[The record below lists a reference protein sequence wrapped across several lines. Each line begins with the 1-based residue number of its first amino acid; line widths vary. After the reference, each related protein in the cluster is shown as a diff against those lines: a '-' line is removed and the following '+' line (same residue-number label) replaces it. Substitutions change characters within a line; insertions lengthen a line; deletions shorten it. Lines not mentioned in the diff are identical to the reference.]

1 MKFGFII
8 PHNFGLD
15 DPDDVV
21 NIGTTAEELGFDS
34 VWVNHHILNV
44 GYIFDRL
51 GSKPYYDAITVLTW
65 VAAHTERVRL
75 GTTVLVLPYLNPL
88 VLAKTL
94 ATLDVMSRGR
104 LDVGVGVGA
113 LKPESDA
120 LGSVY
125 GTRGRYTDESINIM
139 RELWTSEDPEYDGEF
154 YSFSEV
160 KFSPKPA
167 QKPGP
172 PILVG
177 GISRPALRRAA
188 TLGDGW
194 HPLRPSMTE
203 LADNIQ
209 VIRRIAMEA
218 RRDPSEI
225 EVSVR
230 TELDVTDS
238 PSDGE
243 ASTMIGTV
251 DQLRSTIEQYEKLGV
266 SELVLSVST
275 NDVDRILRTQDR
287 FADLVIRGFANPA
300 NPPREATACTPQKTE
315 DATN

>member
-15 DPDDVV
+15 DPADVL
-21 NIGTTAEELGFDS
+21 NIGKRAEELGFDS

-88 VLAKTL
+88 LLAKTL
-94 ATLDVMSRGR
+94 ATVDVMSKGR
-104 LDVGVGVGA
+104 LNVGVGVGA

-120 LGSVY
+120 LGSTFE
-125 GTRGRYTDESINIM
+125 TRGRYADESIKIM
-139 RELWTSEDPEYDGEF
+139 RELWESEDPEFDGEF
-154 YSFSEV
+154 FSFSGV
-160 KFSPKPA
+160 KFSPKPI

-172 PILVG
+172 PILIG
-177 GISRPALRRAA
+177 GASRAALRRVA

-194 HPLRPSMTE
+194 HPIRQSIADLKQNIATIHR
-203 LADNIQ
+203 LAE
-209 VIRRIAMEA
+209 EA
-218 RRDPSEI
+218 GRDPSEI
-225 EVSVR
+225 TVTVR
-230 TELDVTDS
+230 TELDVLDS
-238 PSDGE
+238 RSDGTE
-243 ASTMIGTV
+243 SPMIGTA
-251 DQLRSTIEQYEKLGV
+251 DQLLATIEQYEEIGV

-275 NDVDRILRTQDR
+275 DDVERIQRTQDR
-287 FADLVIRGFANPA
+287 FAAQVIHGPS
-300 NPPREATACTPQKTE
+300 
-315 DATN
+315 

>member
-21 NIGTTAEELGFDS
+21 NIGIRAEELGFDS
-34 VWVNHHILNV
+34 VWVNHHVLNV

-65 VAAHTERVRL
+65 VAAHTTRVRL

-104 LDVGVGVGA
+104 LNVGVGVGA
-113 LKPESDA
+113 LKTESDA
-120 LGSVY
+120 LGSTFE
-125 GTRGRYTDESINIM
+125 TRGRYADESIKIM
-139 RELWTSEDPEYDGEF
+139 KELWSSEDPEFEGEF
-154 YSFSEV
+154 YSFSDV

-167 QKPGP
+167 QKSGI

-177 GISRPALRRAA
+177 GASKAAMRRAA

-194 HPLRPSMTE
+194 HPISQSMSDLSKNIQTIRR
-203 LADNIQ
+203 LAD
-209 VIRRIAMEA
+209 EA
-218 RRDPSEI
+218 GRDSSKI
-225 EVSVR
+225 TVSVR

-238 PSDGE
+238 PSDGTE
-243 ASTMIGTV
+243 SAMIGNA
-251 DQLRSTIEQYEKLGV
+251 DQLRATIEQYEELGV
-266 SELVLSVST
+266 TELVLSVST
-275 NDVDRILRTQDR
+275 DDVDRIKRTQDR
-287 FADLVIRGFANPA
+287 FTEQVILPSA
-300 NPPREATACTPQKTE
+300 
-315 DATN
+315 

>member
-1 MKFGFII
+1 MRFGFII

-21 NIGTTAEELGFDS
+21 NIGVTAEELGFDS
-34 VWVNHHILNV
+34 VWVNHHVLNV

-65 VAAHTERVRL
+65 VAAHTQRVRL

-94 ATLDVMSRGR
+94 ATLDVMSKGR
-104 LDVGVGVGA
+104 LNVGVGVGA
-113 LKPESDA
+113 LQAESDA
-120 LGSVY
+120 LGSNY
-125 GTRGRYTDESINIM
+125 RTRGRYADESINIM

-154 YSFSEV
+154 YSFSGV

-194 HPLRPSMTE
+194 HPIRQSMTE
-203 LADNIQ
+203 LSDGIQ
-209 VIRRIAMEA
+209 EIRRMATEA
-218 RRDPSEI
+218 GRDPSDI
-225 EVSVR
+225 DVSVR
-230 TELDVTDS
+230 AELDVTDS

-243 ASTMIGTV
+243 ESAMIGTV
-251 DQLRSTIEQYEKLGV
+251 EQLRAAIEQYEELGV

-275 NDVDRILRTQDR
+275 DDVDRILRTQDR
-287 FADLVIRGFANPA
+287 FANLVIHGGG
-300 NPPREATACTPQKTE
+300 
-315 DATN
+315 

>member
-94 ATLDVMSRGR
+94 ATLDVMSKGR
-104 LDVGVGVGA
+104 LNVGVGVGA

-125 GTRGRYTDESINIM
+125 GTRGRYADESINIM

-209 VIRRIAMEA
+209 VIRRIATEA

-251 DQLRSTIEQYEKLGV
+251 DQLRSTIEQYEELGV

-287 FADLVIRGFANPA
+287 FADLVIHGGG
-300 NPPREATACTPQKTE
+300 
-315 DATN
+315 

>member
-94 ATLDVMSRGR
+94 ATLDVMSKGR
-104 LDVGVGVGA
+104 LNVGVGVGA

-125 GTRGRYTDESINIM
+125 GTRGRYADESINIM

-287 FADLVIRGFANPA
+287 FAELVIRGFANPA
-300 NPPREATACTPQKTE
+300 NPPREATACTSQKTE

>member
-15 DPDDVV
+15 DPDDVL
-21 NIGTTAEELGFDS
+21 NIGKRAEELGFDS

-94 ATLDVMSRGR
+94 ATVDVMSKGR
-104 LDVGVGVGA
+104 LNVGVGVGA

-120 LGSVY
+120 LGSTFE
-125 GTRGRYTDESINIM
+125 TRGRYADESIKIM
-139 RELWTSEDPEYDGEF
+139 RELWESEDPEFDGEF
-154 YSFSEV
+154 FSFSGV
-160 KFSPKPA
+160 KFSPKPI

-172 PILVG
+172 PILIG
-177 GISRPALRRAA
+177 GASRAALRRVA

-194 HPLRPSMTE
+194 HPIQQSIADLKQNIATIHR
-203 LADNIQ
+203 LAE
-209 VIRRIAMEA
+209 EA
-218 RRDPSEI
+218 GRDPSEI
-225 EVSVR
+225 TVTVR
-230 TELDVTDS
+230 TELDVLDS
-238 PSDGE
+238 RSDGTE
-243 ASTMIGTV
+243 SPMIGTA
-251 DQLRSTIEQYEKLGV
+251 DQLLATIEQYEEIGV

-275 NDVDRILRTQDR
+275 DDVERIQRTQDR
-287 FADLVIRGFANPA
+287 FAAQVIHGPS
-300 NPPREATACTPQKTE
+300 
-315 DATN
+315 

>member
-15 DPDDVV
+15 DPKDVL
-21 NIGTTAEELGFDS
+21 NIGKRAEELGFDS

-94 ATLDVMSRGR
+94 ATVDVMSKGR
-104 LDVGVGVGA
+104 LNVGVGVGA

-120 LGSVY
+120 LGNTFE
-125 GTRGRYTDESINIM
+125 TRGRYADESIKIM
-139 RELWTSEDPEYDGEF
+139 RELWESEDPEFDGEF
-154 YSFSEV
+154 FSFSGV
-160 KFSPKPA
+160 KFSPKPI

-172 PILVG
+172 PILIG
-177 GISRPALRRAA
+177 GASRAALRRVA

-194 HPLRPSMTE
+194 HPIRQSITDLKQNIATIHR
-203 LADNIQ
+203 LAE
-209 VIRRIAMEA
+209 EA
-218 RRDPSEI
+218 GRDPSKI
-225 EVSVR
+225 TVTVR
-230 TELDVTDS
+230 TELDVLDS
-238 PSDGE
+238 RSDGTE
-243 ASTMIGTV
+243 SPMIGTA
-251 DQLRSTIEQYEKLGV
+251 DQLLATIEHYEEIGV

-275 NDVDRILRTQDR
+275 DDVERIQRTQDR
-287 FADLVIRGFANPA
+287 FAAQVIHGPS
-300 NPPREATACTPQKTE
+300 
-315 DATN
+315 

>member
-94 ATLDVMSRGR
+94 ATLDVMSKGR
-104 LDVGVGVGA
+104 LNVGVGVGA

-125 GTRGRYTDESINIM
+125 GTRGRYADESINIM

-251 DQLRSTIEQYEKLGV
+251 DQLRSTIEQYEELGV

-287 FADLVIRGFANPA
+287 FADLVIHGGG
-300 NPPREATACTPQKTE
+300 
-315 DATN
+315 

>member
-209 VIRRIAMEA
+209 AIRRIAMEA

-251 DQLRSTIEQYEKLGV
+251 DQLRSTIEQYEELGV

-275 NDVDRILRTQDR
+275 NDVNRILRTQDR
-287 FADLVIRGFANPA
+287 FAELVIRGFANPA
-300 NPPREATACTPQKTE
+300 NPPREATACTSQKTE

>member
-15 DPDDVV
+15 DPDDVL
-21 NIGTTAEELGFDS
+21 NIGKRAEELGFDS

-94 ATLDVMSRGR
+94 ATVDVMSKGR
-104 LDVGVGVGA
+104 LNVGVGVGA

-120 LGSVY
+120 LGSTFE
-125 GTRGRYTDESINIM
+125 TRGRYADESIKIM
-139 RELWTSEDPEYDGEF
+139 RELWESENPEFDGEF
-154 YSFSEV
+154 FSFSGV
-160 KFSPKPA
+160 KFSPKPI

-172 PILVG
+172 PILIG
-177 GISRPALRRAA
+177 GASRAALRRVA

-194 HPLRPSMTE
+194 HPIRQSIADLKQNIATIHR
-203 LADNIQ
+203 LAE
-209 VIRRIAMEA
+209 EA
-218 RRDPSEI
+218 GRDPSEI
-225 EVSVR
+225 TVTVR
-230 TELDVTDS
+230 TELDVLDS
-238 PSDGE
+238 RSDGTE
-243 ASTMIGTV
+243 SPMIGTA
-251 DQLRSTIEQYEKLGV
+251 DQLLATIEQYEEIGV

-275 NDVDRILRTQDR
+275 DDVERIQRTQDR
-287 FADLVIRGFANPA
+287 FAAQVIHGPS
-300 NPPREATACTPQKTE
+300 
-315 DATN
+315 

>member
-15 DPDDVV
+15 DPDDVL
-21 NIGTTAEELGFDS
+21 NIGKRAEELGFDS

-94 ATLDVMSRGR
+94 ATVDVMSKGR
-104 LDVGVGVGA
+104 LNVGVGVGA

-120 LGSVY
+120 LGSTFE
-125 GTRGRYTDESINIM
+125 TRGRYADESIKIM
-139 RELWTSEDPEYDGEF
+139 RELWESENPEFDGEF
-154 YSFSEV
+154 FSFSGV
-160 KFSPKPA
+160 KFSPKPI

-172 PILVG
+172 PILIG
-177 GISRPALRRAA
+177 GASRAALRRVA

-194 HPLRPSMTE
+194 HPIRQSIADLKQNIATIHR
-203 LADNIQ
+203 LAE
-209 VIRRIAMEA
+209 EA
-218 RRDPSEI
+218 GRDPSEI
-225 EVSVR
+225 TVTVR
-230 TELDVTDS
+230 TELDVLDS
-238 PSDGE
+238 RSDGTE
-243 ASTMIGTV
+243 SPMIGTA
-251 DQLRSTIEQYEKLGV
+251 DQLLATIEQYEEIGV

-275 NDVDRILRTQDR
+275 DDVDRIQSTQDR
-287 FADLVIRGFANPA
+287 FAAQVIHGPS
-300 NPPREATACTPQKTE
+300 
-315 DATN
+315 

>member
-15 DPDDVV
+15 DPDDVL
-21 NIGTTAEELGFDS
+21 NIGKRAEELGFDS

-51 GSKPYYDAITVLTW
+51 GSKPYYDAMTVLTW

-94 ATLDVMSRGR
+94 ATVDVMSKGR
-104 LDVGVGVGA
+104 LNVGVGVGA

-120 LGSVY
+120 LGSTFE
-125 GTRGRYTDESINIM
+125 TRGRYADESIKIM
-139 RELWTSEDPEYDGEF
+139 RELWESEDPEFDGEF
-154 YSFSEV
+154 FSFSGV
-160 KFSPKPA
+160 KFSPKPI

-172 PILVG
+172 PILIG
-177 GISRPALRRAA
+177 GASRAALRRVA

-194 HPLRPSMTE
+194 HPIRQSIADLKQNIATIHS
-203 LADNIQ
+203 LAE
-209 VIRRIAMEA
+209 EA
-218 RRDPSEI
+218 GRDPSEI
-225 EVSVR
+225 TVTVR
-230 TELDVTDS
+230 TELDVLDS
-238 PSDGE
+238 RSDGTE
-243 ASTMIGTV
+243 SSMIGTA
-251 DQLRSTIEQYEKLGV
+251 DHLRATIEQYEEIGV

-275 NDVDRILRTQDR
+275 DDVERIQRTQDR
-287 FADLVIRGFANPA
+287 FAAQVIHGPS
-300 NPPREATACTPQKTE
+300 
-315 DATN
+315 

>member
-15 DPDDVV
+15 DPDDVL
-21 NIGTTAEELGFDS
+21 NIGKRAEELGFDS

-94 ATLDVMSRGR
+94 ATVDVMSKGR
-104 LDVGVGVGA
+104 LNVGVGVGA

-120 LGSVY
+120 LGSTFE
-125 GTRGRYTDESINIM
+125 TRGRYADESIKIM
-139 RELWTSEDPEYDGEF
+139 RELWESENPEFDGEF
-154 YSFSEV
+154 FSFSGV
-160 KFSPKPA
+160 KFSPKPI

-172 PILVG
+172 PILICG
-177 GISRPALRRAA
+177 ASRAALRRVA

-194 HPLRPSMTE
+194 HPIRQSIADLKQNIATIHR
-203 LADNIQ
+203 LAE
-209 VIRRIAMEA
+209 EA
-218 RRDPSEI
+218 GRDPSEI
-225 EVSVR
+225 TVTVR
-230 TELDVTDS
+230 TELDVLDS
-238 PSDGE
+238 RSDGTE
-243 ASTMIGTV
+243 SPMIGTA
-251 DQLRSTIEQYEKLGV
+251 DQLLATIEQYEEIGV

-275 NDVDRILRTQDR
+275 DDVERIQRTQDR
-287 FADLVIRGFANPA
+287 FAAQVIHGPS
-300 NPPREATACTPQKTE
+300 
-315 DATN
+315 

>member
-15 DPDDVV
+15 DPKDVL
-21 NIGTTAEELGFDS
+21 NIGKRAEELGFDS

-94 ATLDVMSRGR
+94 ATVDVMSKGR
-104 LDVGVGVGA
+104 LNVGVGVGA

-120 LGSVY
+120 LGSTFE
-125 GTRGRYTDESINIM
+125 TRGRYADESIKIM
-139 RELWTSEDPEYDGEF
+139 RELWESEDPEFDGEF
-154 YSFSEV
+154 FSFSGV
-160 KFSPKPA
+160 KFSPKPI

-172 PILVG
+172 PILIG
-177 GISRPALRRAA
+177 GASRAALRRVA

-194 HPLRPSMTE
+194 HPIRQSIADLKQNIATIHR
-203 LADNIQ
+203 LAE
-209 VIRRIAMEA
+209 EA
-218 RRDPSEI
+218 GRDPSEI
-225 EVSVR
+225 TVTVR
-230 TELDVTDS
+230 TELDVLDS
-238 PSDGE
+238 RSDVTE
-243 ASTMIGTV
+243 SSMIGTA
-251 DQLRSTIEQYEKLGV
+251 DQLRATIEQYEEIGV

-275 NDVDRILRTQDR
+275 DDVERIQRTQDR
-287 FADLVIRGFANPA
+287 FAAQVIHGPS
-300 NPPREATACTPQKTE
+300 
-315 DATN
+315 

>member
-15 DPDDVV
+15 DPDDVL
-21 NIGTTAEELGFDS
+21 NIGKRAEELGFDS

-94 ATLDVMSRGR
+94 ATVDVMSKGR
-104 LDVGVGVGA
+104 LNVGVGVGA

-120 LGSVY
+120 LGSTFE
-125 GTRGRYTDESINIM
+125 TRGRYADESIKIM
-139 RELWTSEDPEYDGEF
+139 RELWESENPEFDGEF
-154 YSFSEV
+154 FSFSGV
-160 KFSPKPA
+160 KFSPKPI

-172 PILVG
+172 PILIG
-177 GISRPALRRAA
+177 GASRAALRRVA

-194 HPLRPSMTE
+194 HPIQQSI
-203 LADNIQ
+203 ADLKQNIAT
-209 VIRRIAMEA
+209 IRRLAEEA
-218 RRDPSEI
+218 GRDPSEI
-225 EVSVR
+225 TVTVR
-230 TELDVTDS
+230 TELDVLDS
-238 PSDGE
+238 RSDGTE
-243 ASTMIGTV
+243 SPMIGTA
-251 DQLRSTIEQYEKLGV
+251 DQLLATIEQYEEIGV

-275 NDVDRILRTQDR
+275 DDVDRIQRTQDR
-287 FADLVIRGFANPA
+287 FAAQVIHGPS
-300 NPPREATACTPQKTE
+300 
-315 DATN
+315 

>member
-94 ATLDVMSRGR
+94 ATLDVMSKGR
-104 LDVGVGVGA
+104 LNVGVGVGA

-125 GTRGRYTDESINIM
+125 GTRGRYADESINIM

-209 VIRRIAMEA
+209 VIRRIATEA

-287 FADLVIRGFANPA
+287 FADLVIHGGG
-300 NPPREATACTPQKTE
+300 
-315 DATN
+315 

>member
-15 DPDDVV
+15 DPDDVL
-21 NIGTTAEELGFDS
+21 NIGKRAEELGFDS

-51 GSKPYYDAITVLTW
+51 GSKPYYDAMTVLTW

-94 ATLDVMSRGR
+94 ATMDVMSKGR
-104 LDVGVGVGA
+104 LNVGVGVGA

-120 LGSVY
+120 LGSTFE
-125 GTRGRYTDESINIM
+125 TRGRYADESIKIM
-139 RELWTSEDPEYDGEF
+139 RELWESEDPEFDGEF
-154 YSFSEV
+154 FSFSGV
-160 KFSPKPA
+160 KFSPKPI

-172 PILVG
+172 PILIG
-177 GISRPALRRAA
+177 GASRAALRRVA

-194 HPLRPSMTE
+194 HPIRQSIADLKQNIATIHG
-203 LADNIQ
+203 LAE
-209 VIRRIAMEA
+209 EA
-218 RRDPSEI
+218 GRDPSEI
-225 EVSVR
+225 TVTVR
-230 TELDVTDS
+230 TELDVLDS
-238 PSDGE
+238 RSDGTE
-243 ASTMIGTV
+243 SSMIGTA
-251 DQLRSTIEQYEKLGV
+251 DQLRATIEQYEEIGV

-275 NDVDRILRTQDR
+275 DDVERIQRTQDR
-287 FADLVIRGFANPA
+287 FAAQVIHGPS
-300 NPPREATACTPQKTE
+300 
-315 DATN
+315 

>member
-15 DPDDVV
+15 DPDDVL
-21 NIGTTAEELGFDS
+21 NIGKRAEELGFDS

-88 VLAKTL
+88 LLAKTL
-94 ATLDVMSRGR
+94 ATVDVMSKGR
-104 LDVGVGVGA
+104 LNVGVGVGA

-120 LGSVY
+120 LGSTFE
-125 GTRGRYTDESINIM
+125 TRGRYADESIKIM
-139 RELWTSEDPEYDGEF
+139 RELWESEDPEFDGEF
-154 YSFSEV
+154 FSFSGV
-160 KFSPKPA
+160 KFSPKPI

-172 PILVG
+172 PILIG
-177 GISRPALRRAA
+177 GASRAALRRVA

-194 HPLRPSMTE
+194 HPIQQSIADLKQNIATIHR
-203 LADNIQ
+203 LAE
-209 VIRRIAMEA
+209 EA
-218 RRDPSEI
+218 GRDPSEI
-225 EVSVR
+225 TVTVR
-230 TELDVTDS
+230 TELDVLDS
-238 PSDGE
+238 RSDGTE
-243 ASTMIGTV
+243 SPMIGTA
-251 DQLRSTIEQYEKLGV
+251 DQLLATIEQYEEIGV

-275 NDVDRILRTQDR
+275 DDVERIQRTQDR
-287 FADLVIRGFANPA
+287 FAAQVIHGPS
-300 NPPREATACTPQKTE
+300 
-315 DATN
+315 

>member
-15 DPDDVV
+15 DPDDVL
-21 NIGTTAEELGFDS
+21 NIGKRAEELGFDS

-94 ATLDVMSRGR
+94 ATVDVMSKGR
-104 LDVGVGVGA
+104 LNVGVGVGA

-120 LGSVY
+120 LGSTFE
-125 GTRGRYTDESINIM
+125 TRGRYADESIKIM
-139 RELWTSEDPEYDGEF
+139 RELWESENPEFDGEF
-154 YSFSEV
+154 FSFSGV
-160 KFSPKPA
+160 KFSPKPI

-172 PILVG
+172 PILIG
-177 GISRPALRRAA
+177 GASRAALRRVA

-194 HPLRPSMTE
+194 HPIQQSIADLKQNIATIHR
-203 LADNIQ
+203 LAE
-209 VIRRIAMEA
+209 EA
-218 RRDPSEI
+218 GRDPSEI
-225 EVSVR
+225 TVTVR
-230 TELDVTDS
+230 TELDVLDS
-238 PSDGE
+238 RSDGTE
-243 ASTMIGTV
+243 SPMIGTA
-251 DQLRSTIEQYEKLGV
+251 DQLLATIEQYEEIGV

-275 NDVDRILRTQDR
+275 DDVERIQRTQDR
-287 FADLVIRGFANPA
+287 FAAQVIHGPS
-300 NPPREATACTPQKTE
+300 
-315 DATN
+315 

>member
-15 DPDDVV
+15 DPDDVL
-21 NIGTTAEELGFDS
+21 NIGKRAEELGFDS

-51 GSKPYYDAITVLTW
+51 GSKPYYDAMTVLTW

-94 ATLDVMSRGR
+94 ATVDVMSKGR
-104 LDVGVGVGA
+104 LNVGVGVGA

-120 LGSVY
+120 LGSTFE
-125 GTRGRYTDESINIM
+125 TRGRYADESIKIM
-139 RELWTSEDPEYDGEF
+139 RELWESEDPEFDGEF
-154 YSFSEV
+154 FSFSGV
-160 KFSPKPA
+160 KFSPKPI

-172 PILVG
+172 PILIG
-177 GISRPALRRAA
+177 GASRAALRRVA

-194 HPLRPSMTE
+194 HPIRQSIADLKQNIATIHR
-203 LADNIQ
+203 LAE
-209 VIRRIAMEA
+209 EA
-218 RRDPSEI
+218 GRDPSEI
-225 EVSVR
+225 TVTVR
-230 TELDVTDS
+230 TELDVLDS
-238 PSDGE
+238 RSDGTE
-243 ASTMIGTV
+243 SPMIGTA
-251 DQLRSTIEQYEKLGV
+251 DQLLATIEQYEEIGV

-275 NDVDRILRTQDR
+275 DDVERIQRTQDR
-287 FADLVIRGFANPA
+287 FAAQVIHGPS
-300 NPPREATACTPQKTE
+300 
-315 DATN
+315 

>member
-15 DPDDVV
+15 DPKDVL
-21 NIGTTAEELGFDS
+21 NIGKRAEELGFDS

-94 ATLDVMSRGR
+94 ATVDVMSKGR
-104 LDVGVGVGA
+104 LNVGVGVGA

-120 LGSVY
+120 LGSTFE
-125 GTRGRYTDESINIM
+125 TRGRYADESIKIM
-139 RELWTSEDPEYDGEF
+139 RELWESEDPEFDGEF
-154 YSFSEV
+154 FSFSGV
-160 KFSPKPA
+160 KFSPKPI

-172 PILVG
+172 PILIG
-177 GISRPALRRAA
+177 GASRAALRRVA

-194 HPLRPSMTE
+194 HPIRQSITDLKQNIATIHR
-203 LADNIQ
+203 LAE
-209 VIRRIAMEA
+209 EA
-218 RRDPSEI
+218 GRDPSKI
-225 EVSVR
+225 TVTVR
-230 TELDVTDS
+230 TELDVLDS
-238 PSDGE
+238 RSDGTE
-243 ASTMIGTV
+243 SPMIGTA
-251 DQLRSTIEQYEKLGV
+251 DQLLATIEHYEQIGV

-275 NDVDRILRTQDR
+275 DDVERIQRTQDR
-287 FADLVIRGFANPA
+287 FAAQVIHGPS
-300 NPPREATACTPQKTE
+300 
-315 DATN
+315 

>member
-15 DPDDVV
+15 DPDDVL
-21 NIGTTAEELGFDS
+21 NIGKRAEELGFDS

-88 VLAKTL
+88 LLAKTL
-94 ATLDVMSRGR
+94 ATVDVMSKGR
-104 LDVGVGVGA
+104 LNVGVGVGA

-120 LGSVY
+120 LGSTFE
-125 GTRGRYTDESINIM
+125 TRGRYADESIKIM
-139 RELWTSEDPEYDGEF
+139 RELWESEDPEFDGEF
-154 YSFSEV
+154 FSFSGV
-160 KFSPKPA
+160 KFSPKPI

-172 PILVG
+172 PILIG
-177 GISRPALRRAA
+177 GASRAALRRVA

-194 HPLRPSMTE
+194 HPIRQSIADLKQNIATIHR
-203 LADNIQ
+203 LAE
-209 VIRRIAMEA
+209 EA
-218 RRDPSEI
+218 GRDPSEI
-225 EVSVR
+225 TVTVR
-230 TELDVTDS
+230 TELDVLDS
-238 PSDGE
+238 RSDGTE
-243 ASTMIGTV
+243 SPMIGTA
-251 DQLRSTIEQYEKLGV
+251 DQLLATIEQYEEIGV

-275 NDVDRILRTQDR
+275 DDGERIQRTQDR
-287 FADLVIRGFANPA
+287 FAAQVIHGPS
-300 NPPREATACTPQKTE
+300 
-315 DATN
+315 

>member
-15 DPDDVV
+15 DPDDVL
-21 NIGTTAEELGFDS
+21 NIGKRAEELGFDS

-88 VLAKTL
+88 LLAKTL
-94 ATLDVMSRGR
+94 ATVDVMSKGR
-104 LDVGVGVGA
+104 LNVGVGVGA

-120 LGSVY
+120 LGSPFE
-125 GTRGRYTDESINIM
+125 TRGRYADESIKIM
-139 RELWTSEDPEYDGEF
+139 RELWESEDPEFDGEF
-154 YSFSEV
+154 FSFSGV
-160 KFSPKPA
+160 KFSPKPI

-172 PILVG
+172 PILIG
-177 GISRPALRRAA
+177 GASRAALRRVA

-194 HPLRPSMTE
+194 HPIRQSIADLKQNIATIHR
-203 LADNIQ
+203 LAE
-209 VIRRIAMEA
+209 EA
-218 RRDPSEI
+218 GRDPSEI
-225 EVSVR
+225 TVTVR
-230 TELDVTDS
+230 TELDVLDS
-238 PSDGE
+238 RSDGTE
-243 ASTMIGTV
+243 SPMIGTA
-251 DQLRSTIEQYEKLGV
+251 DQLLATIEQYEEIGV

-275 NDVDRILRTQDR
+275 DDVERIQRTQDR
-287 FADLVIRGFANPA
+287 FAAQVIHGPS
-300 NPPREATACTPQKTE
+300 
-315 DATN
+315 

>member
-94 ATLDVMSRGR
+94 ATLDVMPRGR

-275 NDVDRILRTQDR
+275 NDVNRILRTQDR
-287 FADLVIRGFANPA
+287 FAELVIRGFANPA

>member
-15 DPDDVV
+15 DPDDVL
-21 NIGTTAEELGFDS
+21 NIGKRAEELGFDS

-94 ATLDVMSRGR
+94 ATVDVMSKGR
-104 LDVGVGVGA
+104 LNVGVGVGA

-120 LGSVY
+120 LGSTFE
-125 GTRGRYTDESINIM
+125 TRGRYADESIKIM
-139 RELWTSEDPEYDGEF
+139 RELWESEDPEFDGEF
-154 YSFSEV
+154 FSFSGV
-160 KFSPKPA
+160 KFSPKPI

-172 PILVG
+172 PILIG
-177 GISRPALRRAA
+177 GASRAALRRVA

-194 HPLRPSMTE
+194 HPIRQSIADLKQNIATIHR
-203 LADNIQ
+203 LAE
-209 VIRRIAMEA
+209 EA
-218 RRDPSEI
+218 GRDPSEI
-225 EVSVR
+225 TVTVR
-230 TELDVTDS
+230 TELDVLDS
-238 PSDGE
+238 RSDGTE
-243 ASTMIGTV
+243 SPMIGTA
-251 DQLRSTIEQYEKLGV
+251 DQLLATIEQYEEIGV

-275 NDVDRILRTQDR
+275 DDVERIQRTQDR
-287 FADLVIRGFANPA
+287 FAAQVIHGPS
-300 NPPREATACTPQKTE
+300 
-315 DATN
+315 

>member
-15 DPDDVV
+15 DPDDVL
-21 NIGTTAEELGFDS
+21 NIGKRAEELGFDS

-88 VLAKTL
+88 LLAKTL
-94 ATLDVMSRGR
+94 ATVDVMSKGR
-104 LDVGVGVGA
+104 LNVGVGVGA

-120 LGSVY
+120 LGSTFE
-125 GTRGRYTDESINIM
+125 TRGRYADESIKIM
-139 RELWTSEDPEYDGEF
+139 RELWESENPEFDGEF
-154 YSFSEV
+154 FSFSGV
-160 KFSPKPA
+160 KFSPKPI

-172 PILVG
+172 PILIG
-177 GISRPALRRAA
+177 GASRAALRRVA

-194 HPLRPSMTE
+194 HPIRQSIADLKQNIATIHR
-203 LADNIQ
+203 LAE
-209 VIRRIAMEA
+209 EA
-218 RRDPSEI
+218 GRDPSEI
-225 EVSVR
+225 TVTVR
-230 TELDVTDS
+230 TELDVLDS
-238 PSDGE
+238 RSDGTE
-243 ASTMIGTV
+243 SPMIGTA
-251 DQLRSTIEQYEKLGV
+251 DQLLATIEQYEEIGV

-275 NDVDRILRTQDR
+275 DDVERIQRTQDR
-287 FADLVIRGFANPA
+287 FAAQVIHGPS
-300 NPPREATACTPQKTE
+300 
-315 DATN
+315 